1 MKLFSKSSIPVAD
14 LPKKS
19 RPLSAK
25 TLATQSFFHLTPVLC
40 KDLYVGD
47 KLNVRGEMFSRL
59 LPLRSPSFTTS
70 DNFLRAFF
78 VPYQYVQPSF
88 IDYMENTMHANSVTA
103 PSIVMNN
110 RFCTNKDFTRAFFG
124 NSASQPSASTFAY
137 TSGASATSYDFKVTI
152 DGSTQYYFLTELGA
166 LIYKV
171 LLGLGYDFT
180 CNVGTGVTLD
190 EDINMLPLM
199 CYIRVFLDWYFPKNY
214 FATTQFANLN
224 ALLLRDTGNE
234 QLTTQ
239 DVRLLLSSVGYTFY
253 TSEVFDECWD
263 NPTGPNSG
271 NMSSFSIY
279 SSDYKINKAITD
291 PQTEQPVLEIPV
303 NHQNTVGYISKLG
316 LNLLESLTDFL
327 KRNQLAGSRSIDR
340 FLARHG
346 KKLDNDVVKRSY
358 FLGQQRFTVGISDIA
373 ATIEDANNNLGDL
386 AGKGIS
392 KGSCS
397 FECFAGNH
405 RGLFL
410 VLLSTIPDSDL
421 VQGMDKNVFKT
432 TLLQHYQPEFAQRGS
447 DIVSSAEVYVF
458 NDSDNNVSGGVSVTQ
473 SGFGFLPAWYE
484 YNMLRSRLL
493 GDYRVKSRGG
503 LANGILQN
511 EHTFRLFDDSYFGGS
526 IANVVHSLDFQ
537 KSSDRNQYY
546 RLGYLSTASQ
556 DFERVFIEWSAD
568 FESSIPMV
576 KDAYNFNSD
585 APHVGQSVDVQNSG
599 VNLN

>member
-1 MKLFSKSSIPVAD
+1 MKLFSKSNVPVAD

-25 TLATQSFFHLTPVLC
+25 SLVTQSFFHLTPVLC

-47 KLNVRGEMFSRL
+47 NLKVTGQMFSRL

-88 IDYMENTMHANSVTA
+88 IDYMENTMHANSVST
-103 PSIVMNN
+103 PSIVDRN
-110 RFCTNKDFTRAFFG
+110 RFCTNKDFHRAFFG
-124 NSASQPSASTFAY
+124 NSGAQPGLNFAY
-137 TSGASATSYDFKVTI
+137 TNGASASNYDFKVTI
-152 DGSTQYYFLTELGA
+152 DGVTSYYFLTEYGA
-166 LIYKV
+166 MVYKV

-180 CNVGTGVTLD
+180 CNVGTGVSLD

-199 CYIRVFLDWYFPKNY
+199 CYVRVFLDWYFPKNY
-214 FATTQFANLN
+214 FATSQFANLN
-224 ALLLRDTGNE
+224 ALLLRDSGNE

-239 DVRLLLSSVGYTFY
+239 DVRMLMQSVGYSFY

-263 NPTGPNSG
+263 NPAGPNAG
-271 NMSSFSIY
+271 NMSAFKIS
-279 SSDYKINKAITD
+279 SSDYSVNSAVANANTND
-291 PQTEQPVLEIPV
+291 QPVLELPV
-303 NHQNTVGYISKLG
+303 NTNTYTGWISKLG
-316 LNLLESLTDFL
+316 LNLLDSLSDFL
-327 KRNQLAGSRSIDR
+327 KRNQLSGARSIDR

-373 ATIEDANNNLGDL
+373 ATVEDSNNNLGDL

-392 KGSCS
+392 KGGCS

-447 DIVSSAEVYVF
+447 DIVSAAEVYVF
-458 NDSDNNVSGGVSVTQ
+458 NDSDCNVSGGLSITQ
-473 SGFGFLPAWYE
+473 NGFGFLPAWYD

-503 LANGILQN
+503 LASGILQN
-511 EHTFRLFDDSYFGGS
+511 EHTFRLFDDAYFS
-526 IANVVHSLDFQ
+526 NNLRNVVHSLDFQ
-537 KSSDRNQYY
+537 KTSDRGQYY
-546 RLGYLSTASQ
+546 RLGYINSGIQ

-568 FESSIPMV
+568 YDSSVPLV

-585 APHVGQSVDVQNSG
+585 APHVGQSVDIQNSG
-599 VNLN
+599 VNFN